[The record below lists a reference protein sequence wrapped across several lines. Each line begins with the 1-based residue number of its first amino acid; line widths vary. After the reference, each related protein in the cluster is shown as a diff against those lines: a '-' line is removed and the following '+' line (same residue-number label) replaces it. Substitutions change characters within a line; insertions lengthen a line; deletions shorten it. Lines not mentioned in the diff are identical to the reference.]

1 MGTSLVWTLKDELLA
16 ESFDFSLE
24 FLNLFYVR
32 LYILVAL
39 LRSRLISVLVPLA
52 KHLYLSVVF
61 FIGAFLLFF
70 HSGQAVTEADV
81 MIGPTGNFEWLR
93 SIKGGYLARLRRKV
107 AGWCL
112 LRSSTRRIE
121 LASKLE

>member
-1 MGTSLVWTLKDELLA
+1 MGSSLAWTLKNELLA

-32 LYILVAL
+32 LYVLVAFL
-39 LRSRLISVLVPLA
+39 CSCLISVLAPLA
-52 KHLYLSVVF
+52 EHLYLCVVF
-61 FIGAFLLFF
+61 FIGAFFF
-70 HSGQAVTEADV
+70 FHHSGQAVTEADV

-93 SIKGGYLARLRRKV
+93 SIKGRYLARLRRKI

>member
-1 MGTSLVWTLKDELLA
+1 MGTSFVWTLQDELLA

-32 LYILVAL
+32 LYILMAF
-39 LRSRLISVLVPLA
+39 LRSCLIGVLVPLA
-52 KHLYLSVVF
+52 EHLHLCVVF
-61 FIGAFLLFF
+61 FIGAFFFFF

-93 SIKGGYLARLRRKV
+93 SIKGRYLARLRRKI

>member
-1 MGTSLVWTLKDELLA
+1 MGTSFVWTLQDELLA
-16 ESFDFSLE
+16 EPFDFSLE

-32 LYILVAL
+32 LYILVAF
-39 LRSRLISVLVPLA
+39 LRSCLIGVLVPLA
-52 KHLYLSVVF
+52 KHLHLCVVF
-61 FIGAFLLFF
+61 FIGAFFF
-70 HSGQAVTEADV
+70 FLHSGQAVTEADV

-93 SIKGGYLARLRRKV
+93 SIKGRYLARLRRKI